1 MHLHTLL
8 VALAI
13 AVAVWLVAIGL
24 LLAFGRVNAAK
35 ELAGLVPNLLLLF
48 KDLVKDPRVPR
59 SAKIWLGVAAV
70 WLASPID
77 LLPEFLPVLGPLDD
91 AIVAAAVL
99 RHLVKKAGPDVV
111 YEYWRGDPATIARVL
126 RIFGAS
132 DLPAG
137 HGEQNAP
144 DAGGEPGG
152 HEPTEG

>member
-13 AVAVWLVAIGL
+13 TAAVWLLAIGV
-24 LLAFGRVNAAK
+24 LLAFGRVQAAK
-35 ELAGLVPNLLLLF
+35 ELAGLIPNLLLLF

-59 SAKIWLGVAAV
+59 SAKVWLVVAAL

-77 LLPEFLPVLGPLDD
+77 LLPEFLPVIGPLDD

-111 YEYWRGDPATIARVL
+111 YEHWRGDPTTIARVL
-126 RIFGAS
+126 RIFGTS
-132 DLPAG
+132 D
-137 HGEQNAP
+137 AP
-144 DAGGEPGG
+144 VETK
-152 HEPTEG
+152 E

>member
-1 MHLHTLL
+1 MHLHALL

-13 AVAVWLVAIGL
+13 AIAVWLLAIGV

-77 LLPEFLPVLGPLDD
+77 LLPEFIPVLGPLDD

-99 RHLVKKAGPDVV
+99 RHLVKRAGPEVV
-111 YEYWRGDPATIARVL
+111 YEHWRGDPATIARVL
-126 RIFGAS
+126 RIFGTS
-132 DLPAG
+132 DRPAP
-137 HGEQNAP
+137 ESDTDAP
-144 DAGGEPGG
+144 SA
-152 HEPTEG
+152 

>member
-1 MHLHTLL
+1 MHLHGLL

-13 AVAVWLVAIGL
+13 AVAIWLLAIGV

-48 KDLVKDPRVPR
+48 KDLIKDPRVPR

-77 LLPEFLPVLGPLDD
+77 LLPEFIPVLGPLDD

-99 RHLVKKAGPDVV
+99 RHLVKKAGPEVV
-111 YEYWRGDPATIARVL
+111 YEHWRGDPATIAKVL
-126 RIFGAS
+126 RVFGAATVAGSGPGS
-132 DLPAG
+132 DVP
-137 HGEQNAP
+137 NA
-144 DAGGEPGG
+144 
-152 HEPTEG
+152 

>member
-1 MHLHTLL
+1 MHLHALL

-13 AVAVWLVAIGL
+13 AVGVWLLAIGV

-48 KDLVKDPRVPR
+48 KDLIKDPRVPR

-77 LLPEFLPVLGPLDD
+77 LLPEFIPVLGPLDD

-99 RHLVKKAGPDVV
+99 RHLVKKAGSQVV
-111 YEYWRGDPATIARVL
+111 YEHWRGDPATIAAVL
-126 RIFGAS
+126 RIFGTS
-132 DLPAG
+132 DAPAPR
-137 HGEQNAP
+137 P
-144 DAGGEPGG
+144 DADAPSA
-152 HEPTEG
+152 

>member
-1 MHLHTLL
+1 MHALL

-13 AVAVWLVAIGL
+13 AVAVWLLAIGV

-77 LLPEFLPVLGPLDD
+77 LLPEFIPVLGPLDD

-99 RHLVKKAGPDVV
+99 RHLVKRAGPEVV
-111 YEYWRGDPATIARVL
+111 YEHWRGDPATIAKVL
-126 RIFGAS
+126 RIFGTADRPAPGS
-132 DLPAG
+132 DAD
-137 HGEQNAP
+137 AP
-144 DAGGEPGG
+144 DA
-152 HEPTEG
+152 

>member
-1 MHLHTLL
+1 MHLHGLL

-13 AVAVWLVAIGL
+13 AVAVWLLAIGV

-35 ELAGLVPNLLLLF
+35 ELAGLVPNLLVLF

-77 LLPEFLPVLGPLDD
+77 LLPEFIPVLGPLDD

-99 RHLVKKAGPDVV
+99 RHLVKKAGPEVV
-111 YEYWRGDPATIARVL
+111 YEHWRGDPATMAKVL
-126 RIFGAS
+126 RVFGAS
-132 DLPAG
+132 TVSGSEPGSDV
-137 HGEQNAP
+137 P
-144 DAGGEPGG
+144 DA
-152 HEPTEG
+152 

>member
-1 MHLHTLL
+1 MHLHGLL

-13 AVAVWLVAIGL
+13 AVAIWLLAIGV

-48 KDLVKDPRVPR
+48 KDLIKDPRVPR

-77 LLPEFLPVLGPLDD
+77 LLPEFIPVLGPLDD

-99 RHLVKKAGPDVV
+99 RHLVKKAGPEVV
-111 YEYWRGDPATIARVL
+111 YEHWRGDPATIAKVL
-126 RIFGAS
+126 RVFGAAAVS
-132 DLPAG
+132 GA
-137 HGEQNAP
+137 
-144 DAGGEPGG
+144 EPG
-152 HEPTEG
+152 PDVPNA